1 MAPGH
6 PRVGAQPLL
15 VCGLLAAA
23 VATGLVSPQP
33 GARAPPEPLPGNELP
48 AGPGEGRAG
57 PATSPAEPT
66 TKQAHAVDPRDSWM
80 FFLQQSDRGVN
91 SRRRS
96 RGKARKPKLG
106 LPGPPGPP
114 GPQGPP
120 GAIVTSEV
128 LLREFQ
134 QLLKD
139 ALRQRED
146 VDPEPVTL
154 HPTTS
159 VPEDLEEAAAAD
171 SVLALLTTRLRSES
185 LRVTAAFCCHLHWDT
200 PVEGHS
206 LHQLGHYQV
215 LVTEHPFSRGPGL
228 NLTSGRYTAPVG
240 GFYSFSAALHVA
252 FAVGPRPPLARDYLR
267 LLVCIQ
273 SQCQHHSLETVVGL
287 AHSSDLFTIATS
299 GVLFLQS
306 GQYTSVFVDNV
317 SSAPLTVCSGSRFS
331 AVLLGV

>member
-1 MAPGH
+1 MALGH
-6 PRVGAQPLL
+6 PRAGARPLL
-15 VCGLLAAA
+15 VWGLLAAA
-23 VATGLVSPQP
+23 FAAATGLVSPQP
-33 GARAPPEPLPGNELP
+33 GARAPQEPLPGNELP
-48 AGPGEGRAG
+48 AGPGEGHVR
-57 PATSPAEPT
+57 PEPT

-96 RGKARKPKLG
+96 RGKTRRPKLG

-146 VDPEPVTL
+146 TESKPVTL

-159 VPEDLEEAAAAD
+159 VPEDLEEEEEAAD
-171 SVLALLTTRLRSES
+171 SVLALLTTRLRSDP
-185 LRVTAAFCCHLHWDT
+185 LRVAAAFCCHLHWDT

-215 LVTEHPFSRGPGL
+215 LVAERPFTRGPGL
-228 NLTSGRYTAPVG
+228 NLTSGQYTAPVG

-252 FAVGPRPPLARDYLR
+252 FAMGPRPPLARDYLR

-273 SQCQHHSLETVVGL
+273 SQCQHHSLETIVGL